1 MAQKQDYYEVLGVQK
16 NATDD
21 EIKRAYRK
29 LAIKYHP
36 DKNPGDKEAEEM
48 FKKVAEAYE
57 VLSDPRKRQRYDQFG
72 FDDPMAG
79 SGGFDGAGFNP
90 FDIFNSFFGGR
101 GGSAFSGFGF
111 GDEEGGGAP
120 LNHGTNIRVRVKV
133 SLKDVLNGVEKH
145 LKVKQYVR
153 CEHCQGI
160 GAKDGTA
167 IETCSACHGQGRIRK
182 MQRTFLGVMQT
193 ESICPDCGGTGKK
206 IRTRCPHCNGEGIV
220 LGEKVIDV
228 KIPAGVAEGMQLTM
242 EGYGNAARRGGIP
255 GDLYVL
261 IEEEKQN
268 VFIRQDNNLL
278 YNLLLDFPT
287 AALGGEVE
295 IPLVD
300 GSIRQ
305 TVKAG
310 TQPGTQIR
318 LAGKGLPSVNRY
330 GRGDLVAE
338 VSVYVPETLDNDE
351 KKTLE
356 DLRRH
361 KNFNTS
367 PSVIEKFRNKIL
379 NLFS

>member
-16 NATDD
+16 NASEDD
-21 EIKRAYRK
+21 IKRAYRK

-36 DKNPGDKEAEEM
+36 DKNPGDKQAEEM

-57 VLSDPRKRQRYDQFG
+57 VLSDPQKRQRYDQFG
-72 FDDPMAG
+72 FDDPMSGG
-79 SGGFDGAGFNP
+79 SGFGGQGFDP

-101 GGSAFSGFGF
+101 GSSAFSGFGY
-111 GDEEGGGAP
+111 GGGDDDAP
-120 LNHGTNIRVRVKV
+120 VNHGTNIRVRVKV

-145 LKVKQYVR
+145 LKVKEFVE
-153 CEHCQGI
+153 CEHCHGN

-182 MQRTFLGVMQT
+182 IQRTFLGVMQT
-193 ESICPDCGGTGKK
+193 ESICPDCSGTGKK
-206 IRTRCPHCNGEGIV
+206 IRTRCPHCNGEGVVI
-220 LGEKVIDV
+220 GEKVIDV
-228 KIPAGVAEGMQLTM
+228 KIPAGVGEGMQLTM
-242 EGYGNAARRGGIP
+242 EGYGNAARRGGVP

-268 VFIRQDNNLL
+268 VFIRQDNHLL

-295 IPLVD
+295 IPLVE
-300 GSIRQ
+300 GSVKQ
-305 TVKAG
+305 TIKPG

-318 LAGKGLPSVNRY
+318 LSGKGLPSVNRY

-338 VSVYVPETLDNDE
+338 VSVYVPETLDSDE

-356 DLRRH
+356 ELRKHR
-361 KNFNTS
+361 NFNTS
-367 PSVIEKFRNKIL
+367 PSVVEKFRNKIR

>member
-16 NATDD
+16 NASED

-36 DKNPGDKEAEEM
+36 DKNPGDKQAEEM

-57 VLSDPRKRQRYDQFG
+57 VLSDPQKRQRYDQFG
-72 FDDPMAG
+72 FDDPM
-79 SGGFDGAGFNP
+79 SGASGFGGQGFDP

-111 GDEEGGGAP
+111 GGDEEGAP
-120 LNHGTNIRVRVKV
+120 INHGTNIRVRVKV
-133 SLKDVLNGVEKH
+133 TLKDVLNGVEKH
-145 LKVKQYVR
+145 LKVKEYVE
-153 CEHCQGI
+153 CEHCHGN

-167 IETCSACHGQGRIRK
+167 IETCSTCHGQGRIRK

-193 ESICPDCGGTGKK
+193 ESICPDCSGTGKK
-206 IRTRCPHCNGEGIV
+206 IRTRCPYCNGEGIV
-220 LGEKVIDV
+220 IGEKVIDV

-268 VFIRQDNNLL
+268 VFIRQDNHLL

-295 IPLVD
+295 IPLVE
-300 GSIRQ
+300 GSVKQ
-305 TVKAG
+305 TIKPG

-318 LAGKGLPSVNRY
+318 LSGKGLPSVNRY

-338 VSVYVPETLDNDE
+338 VSVYVPETLDGEE

-356 DLRRH
+356 ELRTH

-367 PSVIEKFRNKIL
+367 PSVVEKFRNKIR

>member
-36 DKNPGDKEAEEM
+36 DKNPGDKQAEEM

-57 VLSDPRKRQRYDQFG
+57 VLSDPQKRQRYDRFG

-79 SGGFDGAGFNP
+79 AGGFGGAGFDP

-111 GDEEGGGAP
+111 GGDDEGAP
-120 LNHGTNIRVRVKV
+120 MNHGTNIRVRVKV
-133 SLKDVLNGVEKH
+133 TLKDVLNGVEKH
-145 LKVKQYVR
+145 LKVKEYVG
-153 CEHCQGI
+153 CEHCHGT

-167 IETCSACHGQGRIRK
+167 IETCTTCHGQGRVRK

-193 ESICPDCGGTGKK
+193 ESICPDCGGTGRK
-206 IRTRCPHCNGEGIV
+206 IKTRCPYCNGEGIV

-228 KIPAGVAEGMQLTM
+228 RIPAGVAEGMQLTM

-268 VFIRQDNNLL
+268 VFIREDNHLL

-295 IPLVD
+295 IPLVE
-300 GSIRQ
+300 GSVKQ
-305 TVKAG
+305 TIKPG

-318 LAGKGLPSVNRY
+318 LAGKGLPTVNRY

-338 VSVYVPETLDNDE
+338 VSVYVPETLDSDE
-351 KKTLE
+351 KKMME
-356 DLRRH
+356 ELRRH
-361 KNFNTS
+361 RNFNTS
-367 PSVIEKFRNKIL
+367 PTVIEKFRNKIR

>member
-16 NATDD
+16 NASED

-36 DKNPGDKEAEEM
+36 DKNPGDKQAEEM

-57 VLSDPRKRQRYDQFG
+57 VLSDPQKRQRYDQFG
-72 FDDPMAG
+72 FDDPM
-79 SGGFDGAGFNP
+79 SGASGFGGQGFDP

-111 GDEEGGGAP
+111 GGDEEGAP
-120 LNHGTNIRVRVKV
+120 INHGTNIRVRVKV
-133 SLKDVLNGVEKH
+133 TLKDVLNGVEKH
-145 LKVKQYVR
+145 LKVKEYVE
-153 CEHCQGI
+153 CEHCHGN

-167 IETCSACHGQGRIRK
+167 IETCSTCHGQGRIRK

-193 ESICPDCGGTGKK
+193 ESICPDCGGTGRK
-206 IRTRCPHCNGEGIV
+206 ITARCPHCNGEGIV
-220 LGEKVIDV
+220 IGEKVIDV

-268 VFIRQDNNLL
+268 VFIRQDNHLL

-295 IPLVD
+295 IPLVE
-300 GSIRQ
+300 GSVRQ
-305 TVKAG
+305 TIKPG

-318 LAGKGLPSVNRY
+318 LSGKGLPSVNRY

-338 VSVYVPETLDNDE
+338 VAVYVPETLDSEE

-356 DLRRH
+356 ELRNHR
-361 KNFNTS
+361 NFNTS
-367 PSVIEKFRNKIL
+367 PSVVEKFRNKIR